1 MDRHHSSSN
10 REFNPETLALGY
22 GYDPLL
28 SEGSV
33 KPPVFLTSTFQFES
47 AADGKRFFELAY
59 GLEQRRPDETP
70 GLIYSRINNPNLQM
84 FEERLAAWDR
94 TDKGLV
100 FSSGMASIST
110 SLLALLRPGDVVLC
124 SAPVYGGTHFLLE
137 HILPPLGIEY
147 RAVPATCN
155 TVAGMEEAAAAVGA
169 DRVRMLYVETPAN
182 PSNAMVDIAAISAL
196 ARKLSEGRDPARRVV
211 TAIDN
216 TFLGPVFQR
225 PADFGADLVI
235 YSATK
240 FIGGHS
246 DLVAG
251 VVTGPEDLITS
262 IGVYRTILGTMP
274 NPFVGWLLLRSLE
287 TLSIRMRRQAKSAE
301 TLASLLHDHPKVRAV
316 HFPTLLEADSPERQ
330 LFERQCTG
338 PGSLIAFDV
347 VGGEESA
354 FAVLD
359 RFEVF
364 RLAVSLGGT
373 ESLVEHPM
381 RMTHAD
387 VPPELLATFG
397 VTPGMIRMSVGLE
410 HLSDLRRDLLWALE
424 AATRDGSEG

>member
-1 MDRHHSSSN
+1 MDRHHSSSK

-22 GYDPLL
+22 GYEAAL
-28 SEGSV
+28 SQGAV

-47 AADGKRFFELAY
+47 AAHGKRFFELAY
-59 GLEQRRPDETP
+59 DLKERDAGEDP

-84 FEERLAAWDR
+84 FEERMAAWDR
-94 TDKGLV
+94 TDSGLV
-100 FSSGMASIST
+100 FASGMASIST
-110 SLLALLRPGDVVLC
+110 SLLALLRPGDVVLTT
-124 SAPVYGGTHFLLE
+124 APVYGGTHFLLE
-137 HILPPLGIEY
+137 HILPPLGITH
-147 RAVPATCN
+147 RAVL
-155 TVAGMEEAAAAVGA
+155 AGPDTALLMEAAATEVGPE
-169 DRVRMLYVETPAN
+169 RVRMLYVETPAN
-182 PSNAMVDIAAISAL
+182 PSNALVDIAAVSAL
-196 ARKLSEGRDPARRVV
+196 ARRLSEGRSAERRVV

-251 VVTGPEDLITS
+251 VVTGPKDLVTA

-274 NPFVGWLLLRSLE
+274 NPFVGWLLQRSLE
-287 TLSIRMRRQAKSAE
+287 TLSVRMRRQAKSAE
-301 TLASLLHDHPKVRAV
+301 ALAQLLSDHPRVRSV
-316 HFPTLLEADSPERQ
+316 RYPTLWPEGSPERR
-330 LFERQCTG
+330 LWERQCTG
-338 PGSLIAFDV
+338 AGSLIAFDV
-347 VGGEESA
+347 EGGEEAA

-387 VPPELLATFG
+387 VPPELLAGFG
-397 VTPGMIRMSVGLE
+397 VTAGMIRMSVGLE

-424 AATRDGSEG
+424 AAAP

>member
-1 MDRHHSSSN
+1 MDRHHSSTD

-22 GYDPLL
+22 GYDASL

-33 KPPVFLTSTFQFES
+33 KPPVFLTSTFQFDS

-59 GLEQRRPDETP
+59 GLKERRPDEVP

-84 FEERLAAWDR
+84 FEERMAAWDR
-94 TDKGLV
+94 TDQGLV
-100 FSSGMASIST
+100 FSSGMAAIST
-110 SLLALLRPGDVVLC
+110 SMLALLKPGDVVL
-124 SAPVYGGTHFLLE
+124 STAPVYGGTHFLLE
-137 HILPPLGIEY
+137 HILPTLGIEY
-147 RAVPATCN
+147 RAVL
-155 TVAGMEEAAAAVGA
+155 AGTDTAEAMAAAAEGVGPK
-169 DRVRMLYVETPAN
+169 RVRMLYVETPAN
-182 PSNAMVDIAAISAL
+182 PSNAMVDIAAVSAL
-196 ARKLSEGRDPARRVV
+196 ARQLSEGREPDRRVV
-211 TAIDN
+211 TAVDI
-216 TFLGPVFQR
+216 TFLGPGFQR

-251 VVTGPEDLITS
+251 VLTGPKDLVTAV
-262 IGVYRTILGTMP
+262 GVYRTILGTMP
-274 NPFVGWLLLRSLE
+274 NPFVGWLLQRSLE
-287 TLSIRMRRQAKSAE
+287 TLSIRMRRQAKSAQD
-301 TLASLLHDHPKVRAV
+301 LAELLDDHPKVNFV
-316 HFPTLLEADSPERQ
+316 SYPTLLEDGSPEHA
-330 LFERQCTG
+330 LWDRQCTG
-338 PGSLIAFDV
+338 AGSLIAFDV
-347 VGGEESA
+347 VGGEEAA

-387 VPPELLATFG
+387 VPPPLLEQFG

-424 AATRDGSEG
+424 GAKR